1 MSNHLTERQISEL
14 LIGCAGPEY
23 LSHLENCPACA
34 EKVAALQG
42 PLRQFHDSVHE
53 WSAQHISE
61 DFDVPLRQRWNPPLA
76 RVCAFALLLLLTF
89 VAVRYL
95 TLAPTPAVATKAPAV
110 SAAASDEALLDAVR
124 VPREVVVDHEVCPL
138 EVDAL
143 AGGVGGHEDV
153 DVFVLGEGLLSL
165 TALLPAHAAVD

>member
-14 LIGCAGPEY
+14 LIGCASPEY

-34 EKVAALQG
+34 EKVAVLQG

-76 RVCAFALLLLLTF
+76 RVCAFALFLLLTF

-95 TLAPTPAVATKAPAV
+95 TLAPTPAGATKAPAV
-110 SAAASDEALLDAVR
+110 SAAASDAALLDAVR
-124 VPREVVVDHEVCPL
+124 LDVSRPVPVRMAPLVVSYE
-138 EVDAL
+138 
-143 AGGVGGHEDV
+143 
-153 DVFVLGEGLLSL
+153 LG
-165 TALLPAHAAVD
+165 AR